1 MLSLSHVV
9 RSMSALSTFLD
20 SQEVR
25 MNAVRAK
32 SILVQLFSA
41 SEDWQRLLCII
52 QMLSERLPTAVI
64 VGATTMGEIESGC
77 LLTDST
83 VLSVSFFAE
92 SRVTAVAS
100 VCQPG
105 EEQAAGTQFEKRI
118 EYCGTHIA
126 GVLLLATPHS
136 FQLTNFLRGMS
147 ENGLGYPVFGGGAAS
162 YDLGPDA
169 KAFVFSGSE
178 VIHAGAVAVVFQGEK
193 LRFNLCTRLGWQP
206 LSKRMVVTEAEG
218 RLVKKID
225 GQPAFSVYQRY
236 LETTDACNVLHDA
249 LEFPLLFD

>member
-9 RSMSALSTFLD
+9 RSMPALSTFLD

-92 SRVTAVAS
+92 SYVTAVAS
-100 VCQPG
+100 VCKPG
-105 EEQAAGTQFEKRI
+105 EEQAAGTQFE
-118 EYCGTHIA
+118 
-126 GVLLLATPHS
+126 
-136 FQLTNFLRGMS
+136 
-147 ENGLGYPVFGGGAAS
+147 
-162 YDLGPDA
+162 
-169 KAFVFSGSE
+169 
-178 VIHAGAVAVVFQGEK
+178 
-193 LRFNLCTRLGWQP
+193 
-206 LSKRMVVTEAEG
+206 
-218 RLVKKID
+218 
-225 GQPAFSVYQRY
+225 
-236 LETTDACNVLHDA
+236 
-249 LEFPLLFD
+249 

>member
-1 MLSLSHVV
+1 
-9 RSMSALSTFLD
+9 
-20 SQEVR
+20 

-118 EYCGTHIA
+118 EQRT
-126 GVLLLATPHS
+126 
-136 FQLTNFLRGMS
+136 LRAQ
-147 ENGLGYPVFGGGAAS
+147 GLVVRVTFGAAQ
-162 YDLGPDA
+162 LPAGRTRQQLAQAMQDA
-169 KAFVFSGSE
+169 V
-178 VIHAGAVAVVFQGEK
+178 
-193 LRFNLCTRLGWQP
+193 
-206 LSKRMVVTEAEG
+206 
-218 RLVKKID
+218 
-225 GQPAFSVYQRY
+225 GQMLAP
-236 LETTDACNVLHDA
+236 
-249 LEFPLLFD
+249 PG